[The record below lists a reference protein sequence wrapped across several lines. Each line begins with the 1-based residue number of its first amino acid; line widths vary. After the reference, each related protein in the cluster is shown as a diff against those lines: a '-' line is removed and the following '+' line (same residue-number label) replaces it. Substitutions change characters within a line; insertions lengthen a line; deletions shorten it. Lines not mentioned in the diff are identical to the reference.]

1 MATLINNN
9 KFGYQPPQVGA
20 LTISYL
26 PAGYGP
32 NVVGVHS
39 PGVAPDTLV
48 DATQQ
53 QANNSDQSVSTV
65 SGLAVGTG
73 AGSGPDNF
81 LPCTQVI
88 ETGLNTPVTNAV
100 AIAGVT
106 PAVNA
111 AQHPSAAKSLAPGH
125 E

>member
-1 MATLINNN
+1 MSQLLNNN
-9 KFGYQPPQVGA
+9 KFGYQPPQVGNP
-20 LTISYL
+20 TISYE

-39 PGVAPDTLV
+39 PGVAPDALV

-53 QANNSDQSVSTV
+53 LANNSDQSVST
-65 SGLAVGTG
+65 
-73 AGSGPDNF
+73 F

-100 AIAGVT
+100 EIAGVT

-111 AQHPSAAKSLAPGH
+111 AQHPSSGKSLAPGH